1 MSDIIKPFE
10 QFMFSSENIPFN
22 RETINNY
29 KKYTTK
35 ESNTKESNTKESN
48 TKESNTKESNTK
60 ESNTKLHKNKII
72 IKNKPQDLSIFTPS
86 QKDKL
91 FWCFFIIANGY
102 QEYELSS
109 INSFVNEK
117 NFKIETVEKLKLIK
131 DKLKEFKL
139 RRTELE
145 EEFVS
150 NEKISLKGLLALC
163 LMYDVSITYVYGKK
177 YCKLNYNDSNN
188 KVGIIIQN
196 DKKEDSIKW
205 IMNKET
211 NNEIKKYLQDVYDN
225 YWYIENVQKPL
236 KSPASYST
244 SELHDICN
252 KLNINIEVMNDKT
265 NKLKSKTKKQLYDE
279 ILQKV

>member
-10 QFMFSSENIPFN
+10 QFMFSNENIQFN

-35 ESNTKESNTKESN
+35 ESNTK
-48 TKESNTKESNTK
+48 
-60 ESNTKLHKNKII
+60 LHKNTII

-102 QEYELSS
+102 QDYELSS

-252 KLNINIEVMNDKT
+252 KLNINTEVMNDKT

>member
-1 MSDIIKPFE
+1 
-10 QFMFSSENIPFN
+10 MFSIENIPFN

-35 ESNTKESNTKESN
+35 ESNTKESNT
-48 TKESNTKESNTK
+48 
-60 ESNTKLHKNKII
+60 II

-91 FWCFFIIANGY
+91 FWCFFIISNGY
-102 QEYELSS
+102 QKYELSS

-205 IMNKET
+205 IMDKET
-211 NNEIKKYLQDVYDN
+211 NNETDKETDNEIKKYLQDVYDN

-252 KLNINIEVMNDKT
+252 KLNINTEVMNDKT